1 MTQLALDDVDRY
13 AFAGKLDGMRMAQL
27 MGSEPPA
34 DASVDGE
41 LTQFGS
47 GGGRRPAAPSGGSVD
62 DAQQR
67 PWRQYHAVRHPRG
80 ELFKPELVHS
90 DFAAFVTL
98 CCAGNYV
105 ALRSCVA
112 GGFALTGAAG

>member
-1 MTQLALDDVDRY
+1 MSELALDDVDRY
-13 AFAGKLDGMRMAQL
+13 SFARQLDGVRMAQL

-67 PWRQYHAVRHPRG
+67 SWQ
-80 ELFKPELVHS
+80 S
-90 DFAAFVTL
+90 
-98 CCAGNYV
+98 
-105 ALRSCVA
+105 RSR
-112 GGFALTGAAG
+112 